1 MVVYIPA
8 WLQWFVV
15 MGFAA
20 NIALLG
26 MLVYGVRPKIWRRK
40 SVYKRRGLLV
50 IKSGP

>member
-1 MVVYIPA
+1 MAVCNSV
-8 WLQWFVV
+8 WFQWFVV

-40 SVYKRRGLLV
+40 SVYNRRGLLV
-50 IKSGP
+50 I